1 MLFRSADQRVAFAA
15 RTSPEPV
22 ELGRAL
28 EDQALVKGAVLQL
41 HFGDEVARLPISDLW
56 SSCCELL
63 LQAELVREAR
73 LDHFIVDV
81 ERIFD
86 LSYDGDRLLCT
97 FSREHVFAVSRAQ
110 FAEALEQLVQ
120 TIFSGTTCPGL
131 MHAGAAWGA
140 ASIRSQPYYY
150 RFSESVPA

>member
-1 MLFRSADQRVAFAA
+1 MLFRSADQCVAFAA
-15 RTSPEPV
+15 RTSPEPA

-28 EDQALVKGAVLQL
+28 EDQTPIKGAVLQL

-63 LQAELVREAR
+63 FQAELVREAR

-97 FSREHVFAVSRAQ
+97 FSQEHVFAVARSQ

-120 TIFSGTTCPGL
+120 SIFSGTTCPGL

>member
-1 MLFRSADQRVAFAA
+1 MLFRSADECVAFAA
-15 RTSPEPV
+15 RTSPEPA

-28 EDQALVKGAVLQL
+28 EDQITVKGAVLQL
-41 HFGDEVARLPISDLW
+41 HFGDEVARLPILDLW

-86 LSYDGDRLLCT
+86 LQYEGDRLLCT
-97 FSREHVFAVSRAQ
+97 FSREHMFAVSRAR
-110 FAEALEQLVQ
+110 FADALEQLVQ
-120 TIFSGTTCPGL
+120 GIFAGTTCPGL
-131 MHAGAAWGA
+131 MRAGAAWGA
-140 ASIRSQPYYY
+140 ASIRTQPYYY